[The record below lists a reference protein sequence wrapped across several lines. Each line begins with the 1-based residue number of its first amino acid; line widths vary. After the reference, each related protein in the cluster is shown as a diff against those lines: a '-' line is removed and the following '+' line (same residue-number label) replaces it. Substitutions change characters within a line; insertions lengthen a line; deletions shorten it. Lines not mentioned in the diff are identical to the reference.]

1 MRLLKKQLVQGR
13 QVIFLY
19 TCCWRYLLSEI
30 THQFSIP
37 PNFFGGRFSYLAQ
50 QHYYLGCV
58 AIAYRPLALLK
69 DKTGRHPSLGR
80 AGAAAVSG
88 AQQPHFTPL
97 CTYLSGQWMGE
108 EAGGEKEKEREDKC
122 YY

>member
-58 AIAYRPLALLK
+58 AIGHLHY
-69 DKTGRHPSLGR
+69 
-80 AGAAAVSG
+80 
-88 AQQPHFTPL
+88 
-97 CTYLSGQWMGE
+97 
-108 EAGGEKEKEREDKC
+108 
-122 YY
+122 